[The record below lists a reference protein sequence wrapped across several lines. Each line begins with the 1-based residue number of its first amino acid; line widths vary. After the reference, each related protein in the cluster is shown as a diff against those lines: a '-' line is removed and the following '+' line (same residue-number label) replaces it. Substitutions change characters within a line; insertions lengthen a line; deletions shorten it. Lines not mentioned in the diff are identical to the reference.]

1 LVGFG
6 FADFL
11 SSGIIDCPTISEWIF
26 AMQVSGQVLL
36 TAAWKWMRMAEAAA
50 GMKRVSKKIPE
61 ELNGPMATMLA
72 TGGGDMSSP
81 KS

>member
-1 LVGFG
+1 
-6 FADFL
+6 
-11 SSGIIDCPTISEWIF
+11 
-26 AMQVSGQVLL
+26 MQVSGQVLL